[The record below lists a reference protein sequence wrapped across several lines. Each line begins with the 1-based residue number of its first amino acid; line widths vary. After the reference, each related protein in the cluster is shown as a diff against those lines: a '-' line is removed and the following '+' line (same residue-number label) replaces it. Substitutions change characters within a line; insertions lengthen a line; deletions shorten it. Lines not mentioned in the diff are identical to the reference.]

1 MTASLPPLRQ
11 TPSPNYS
18 SRNGARVRLVVV
30 HDCEGSG
37 PGAVSW
43 FAQRRS
49 EVSAHI
55 VLNDDG
61 SFATQCVPMSEKAWH
76 ACGANPFSDSLEL
89 GGFTKLGFGA
99 AELDSA
105 AAIVAWLLHRRG
117 LPCRW
122 AEHGE
127 GDGFCSHYD
136 LGAFGGGH
144 FDITTDRN
152 VWLAFS
158 ARVQT
163 AYTAFA
169 AAQLPDW
176 ALHGIPAPTTIVA
189 PPEPP
194 PLWTPT
200 GTARKDAGAVAAHP
214 SGNGF
219 PTGSMGDVQW
229 RLNHAGAN
237 PQIEVDGLYG
247 RQTREAIARFQ
258 GTHGLSV
265 DGEVGRATWP
275 ALEAASS

>member
-1 MTASLPPLRQ
+1 MIPSLPPLRQ

-61 SFATQCVPMSEKAWH
+61 GFATQCVPLNEKAWH
-76 ACGANPFSDSLEL
+76 ACGANPISDSIEL
-89 GGFTKLGFGA
+89 GGYAKLGFGR
-99 AELDSA
+99 AERDSA

-117 LPCRW
+117 LSCRW

-144 FDITTDRN
+144 FDITTDRAT
-152 VWLAFS
+152 WLAFA
-158 ARVQT
+158 ARVQA
-163 AYTAFA
+163 AYAIFA
-169 AAQLPDW
+169 KGPLPDW
-176 ALHGIPAPTTIVA
+176 ALHGLPAPVTIL
-189 PPEPP
+189 PPPPP
-194 PLWTPT
+194 PLRWAPSS
-200 GTARKDAGAVAAHP
+200 GPRKDAGAVASHP
-214 SGNGF
+214 SGAAF
-219 PTGSMGDVQW
+219 PTGSLGDIQW
-229 RLNHAGAN
+229 RLNVAGAN
-237 PQIEVDGLYG
+237 PQIDVDGLYG
-247 RQTREAIARFQ
+247 KQTRDAIAQFQ
-258 GTHGLSV
+258 SAHGLFV
-265 DGEVGRATWP
+265 DGEVGGATWP
-275 ALEAASS
+275 ALEAASP